1 MCNIQQRDSGKA
13 TKESIRDRALFY
25 SLCTGVFW
33 GVEDLVHLS
42 SWRKKSFFFFVP
54 SHHFF
59 FSSMRFLLWNNSYR
73 HQDELT
79 FINTT
84 RIQSLLIFSDKKTIV
99 SDEQG
104 STTCIFYSHPQAVQ
118 STSSNPAGNTSTNH
132 HHHQH
137 LPQEL
142 WHLCSKTQCCGSR
155 KSLAMLEKK
164 PNSLQSRGFDLHV
177 SFSQSWLI

>member
-1 MCNIQQRDSGKA
+1 MVRQPRNLSGTGHFFTPCVLEYFGELK
-13 TKESIRDRALFY
+13 TWCI
-25 SLCTGVFW
+25 SLPEG
-33 GVEDLVHLS
+33 
-42 SWRKKSFFFFVP
+42 RNPFFFLSP
-54 SHHFF
+54 ATIFF

-118 STSSNPAGNTSTNH
+118 STSTNPAGNTSTNH

-137 LPQEL
+137 PPQEL